1 MFEIIL
7 IACAIT
13 KVGKMRDNFIMKS
26 IFDGLQGRLSQKY
39 SVKTPCCCT
48 FFCLPFLNLNNCKSI
63 LYTWLKG
70 GGKVQGPGRPFYTLI
85 MALFLYF

>member
-26 IFDGLQGRLSQKY
+26 IFDGLQG
-39 SVKTPCCCT
+39 P
-48 FFCLPFLNLNNCKSI
+48 
-63 LYTWLKG
+63 
-70 GGKVQGPGRPFYTLI
+70 
-85 MALFLYF
+85 